1 MAPYAVLIPALR
13 WLTLAG
19 MLFTSLRLLRAGLYR
34 RYRALSVFL
43 IFSVLRSTAL
53 MSLDVRGDPYMKIW
67 VLSEPVR
74 WILCIFLV
82 LEICSLILKEHRG
95 IYTAGQW
102 ALSGAFAIAVLS
114 SALTFLPGSD
124 GAFDTSRVLG
134 FLLLADR
141 GLMFSLVVFLVLMLW
156 FLSRYPIVLS
166 RNLLVHVVLYSTYF
180 ISTSLAVLVRSTLGK
195 EFSQPTNALLMA
207 ATAACALGWGFLLTP
222 AGEKVTRKFR
232 PAWAAGD
239 DRRLI
244 EQLDSLNA
252 TLLRISRK

>member
-19 MLFTSLRLLRAGLYR
+19 LAFTCIRLVQFRLHR
-34 RYRALSVFL
+34 RYRAFFAFL
-43 IFSVLRSTAL
+43 LFSVLRSGTLVA
-53 MSLDVRGDPYMKIW
+53 LDVRGDAYMKVW
-67 VLSEPVR
+67 AVTEPIR
-74 WILCIFLV
+74 WIVCILLV
-82 LEICSLILKEHRG
+82 LEICSLILQGHRG
-95 IYTAGQW
+95 IYTMGQW
-102 ALSGAFAIAVLS
+102 ALSGAFAVALLS
-114 SALTFLPGSD
+114 AAASLLPGSG

-141 GLMFSLVVFLVLMLW
+141 GVMFSLVVFLLLILW

-166 RNLLVHVVLYSTYF
+166 RNVLLHAILYSTYF
-180 ISTSLAVLVRSTLGK
+180 ISNSLAALVRSTLGK

-239 DRRLI
+239 ERRLI